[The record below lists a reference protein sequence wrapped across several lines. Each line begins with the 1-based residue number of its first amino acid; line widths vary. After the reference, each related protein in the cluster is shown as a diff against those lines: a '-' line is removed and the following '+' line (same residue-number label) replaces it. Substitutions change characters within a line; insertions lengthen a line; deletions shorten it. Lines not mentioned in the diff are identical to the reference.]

1 MWANQE
7 QCSWNIYLVAQKIN
21 GKPQTMYPLVEKIVT
36 LICRTITSDRLLN
49 QQACRN
55 LKMGLDEE
63 AEREDVVVF
72 VKMNLRARIA
82 YDSHNFD
89 RGFAAQCRYKSG
101 KLTFRS

>member
-1 MWANQE
+1 MFANQE
-7 QCSWNIYLVAQKIN
+7 QCSWKIYLVTQKIN
-21 GKPQTMYPLVEKIVT
+21 GKPQTMHPLVEKIVT

-49 QQACRN
+49 QQARRN

-63 AEREDVVVF
+63 AEREDLVF

-82 YDSHNFD
+82 YDNHYFD
-89 RGFAAQCRYKSG
+89 RPFAAQCRYKSG